1 MPETK
6 DIIKLLDKGNVDG
19 ALDLADDVKDKKGI
33 ALILNNYAAILA
45 KELGVY
51 DASKKIL
58 TKVIEIDPGLSEAY
72 YNLGCLYS
80 EPEMLSEKSQNLK
93 KSKEAYKKA
102 IELDPKHVRA
112 HYNLGLLY
120 AFTGELEK
128 ARKEYSACLR
138 IDKENIAKYDYLE
151 GIIKSKSV

>member
-1 MPETK
+1 MPEPK
-6 DIIKLLDKGNVDG
+6 DIVKLLDNGNVDG
-19 ALDLADDVKDKKGI
+19 ALDLADDVKDKKEI
-33 ALILNNYAAILA
+33 VQLLNNYATILA
-45 KELGVY
+45 KEIGAY

-58 TKVIEIDPGLSEAY
+58 KKVIEMDPGLAEAY
-72 YNLGCLYS
+72 YNLGCLHS
-80 EPEMLSEKSQNLK
+80 EPELLSENPKNLK
-93 KSKEAYKKA
+93 KSVGAYKKA

-138 IDKENIAKYDYLE
+138 MDKKNIAKYDYLE